1 MSVPL
6 TCIIIDDDDLDR
18 LTVEAELANYDEL
31 RLIGSFGNCLEA
43 ISFFRQHRPDVLFTD
58 VDMPEINGMEM
69 IKTINHLGSI
79 NIIISSHPEYALQ
92 GFQLKAFDFIL
103 KPLTS
108 DRFEESI
115 RRVIAF
121 NQLKNKAEAY
131 DILFENEK
139 IIFKEGH
146 KIVNISAKEVIY
158 LEAYGDYTKIVTG
171 NKVYL
176 TLITLSSFLE
186 SLPAGKFI
194 RIHRSYAIAIGKV
207 KCLNTKQVDMGSS
220 HLPIG
225 KTYLREIR
233 EILGNYMA
241 N

>member
-1 MSVPL
+1 MTSAL

-18 LTVEAELANYDEL
+18 LAVEAELANYPHL

-43 ISFFRQHRPDVLFTD
+43 LPFFNQHRPDVLFTD
-58 VDMPEINGMEM
+58 IDMPEVTGMEM

-79 NIIISSHPEYALQ
+79 NIIISSYPEYALQ

-103 KPLTS
+103 KPLES
-108 DRFEESI
+108 ERFRESI
-115 RRVIAF
+115 KRIEDF
-121 NQLKNKAEAY
+121 TQLKSKADAY
-131 DILFENEK
+131 DVLFENEK

-171 NKVYL
+171 SKVYL
-176 TLITLSSFLE
+176 TLITLSSFLD
-186 SLPAGKFI
+186 SLPSGKFI
-194 RIHRSYAIAIGKV
+194 RIHRSYVIAIGKV
-207 KCLNTKQVDMGSS
+207 KCLDAKHVDMGTSQ
-220 HLPIG
+220 LPIG
-225 KTYLREIR
+225 KTYLRGTK
-233 EILGNYMA
+233 EILGGSMA